1 MKRIQIVGAAAV
13 LLAVGCA
20 SPGSGTQSSA
30 GSNNGGLPAW
40 FFDPGSVYPPETYI
54 VGIGSGDTRSDAED
68 EALGALAQVFSVEI
82 NVDRRTEER
91 YRDIVSGGSTLSEQ
105 EQILAQRTDIRA
117 AQTLLNV
124 QFDDVAID
132 DRGVVHVIAVLERV
146 PTGRVYAD
154 IVSANAERIVD
165 LRQVGTNDADPVR
178 RFAFLSAAEV
188 VATNNERLQQQMR
201 IIAPNM
207 LASMTL
213 GYEYAEIQRLR
224 ADAVQQLDV
233 AIQIDG
239 DQDGRVASAVAQAL
253 SSERFPISDGAGFLQ
268 ADGTVRIQPPD
279 ESGQFTVV
287 RWSLSLSLVDQNGNA
302 LVAYDL
308 QDRATGVSAEAALG
322 FVYLDIEEAVRTQFA
337 NRVRAFFDGLALGQ

>member
-1 MKRIQIVGAAAV
+1 MKRVQIAAAAAV
-13 LLAVGCA
+13 LLAIGCA
-20 SPGSGTQSSA
+20 SPGPGSQSPS

-40 FFDPGSVYPPETYI
+40 FFDPGSVYPQETYI

-154 IVSANAERIVD
+154 IVAANAERIVD
-165 LRQVGTNDADPVR
+165 LRQVGTNDPDPVR

-279 ESGQFTVV
+279 ESGQFSVV